1 MGSPLPGE
9 LTAHRPGRGIGVTVY
24 VSRNAMADQSRRP
37 EPGRASSQWPVQ
49 PADPPLLTH
58 VWRRLFDQQAR
69 EGGRR

>member
-1 MGSPLPGE
+1 M
-9 LTAHRPGRGIGVTVY
+9 TVY
-24 VSRNAMADQSRRP
+24 VSRNANGDQSRCP
-37 EPGRASSQWPVQ
+37 EPGRASSQGPGR

>member
-1 MGSPLPGE
+1 M
-9 LTAHRPGRGIGVTVY
+9 TVY
-24 VSRNAMADQSRRP
+24 VSRNVMADQSRRP